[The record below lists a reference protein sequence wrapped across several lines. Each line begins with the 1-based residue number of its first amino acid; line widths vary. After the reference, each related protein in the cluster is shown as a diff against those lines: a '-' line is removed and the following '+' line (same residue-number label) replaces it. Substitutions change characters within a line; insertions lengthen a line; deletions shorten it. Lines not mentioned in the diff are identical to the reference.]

1 MCKRIGTGPKI
12 GDPVRYITTSVPG
25 SRNREGSRRC
35 ALGAS
40 TDLPGPR
47 VSALAGQVGGP
58 VVHEPTSALE
68 EVRAPIGRLNPVLD
82 DVRQGCLDDL
92 VGMIRLHRLAMLSS
106 RRFFKRRKDAQLT
119 T

>member
-12 GDPVRYITTSVPG
+12 GDPVRYFTTSVPG

-58 VVHEPTSALE
+58 VVHEPTPALE
-68 EVRAPIGRLNPVLD
+68 QVRAPIGRLGRVQM
-82 DVRQGCLDDL
+82 V
-92 VGMIRLHRLAMLSS
+92 
-106 RRFFKRRKDAQLT
+106 
-119 T
+119 